1 MAEKTSAVKARLT
14 LDRLMAFS
22 DGVIAIAITI
32 LVLGIDIPEGHRFSE
47 SGLIAFL
54 GRIGHD
60 VLIYAV
66 SFVAVATFWL
76 QHHALFLYLRY
87 CNRTLIWLNTL
98 FLFSLTLIPFLAKLK
113 FTYEHDPEI
122 VRLFCAGPFFCG
134 LMLLAMWRYV
144 ISHPELLGPETM
156 DKALIRSMTLRMLL
170 APVVSVIAFCL
181 SYLDIRLGT
190 HAFFLIPLGALRH
203 HRVDSEWE
211 KEESSTCPEP
221 EMLPK
226 P

>member
-1 MAEKTSAVKARLT
+1 MVEKTSGEATRLT

-32 LVLGIDIPEGHRFSE
+32 LVLGIDIPEDHSFSE
-47 SGLIAFL
+47 KGLISFL
-54 GRIGHD
+54 VRIMHD

-98 FLFSLTLIPFLAKLK
+98 FLFSLTLIPFLSKLK
-113 FTYEHDPEI
+113 FTYEQEPDV
-122 VRLFCAGPFFCG
+122 VRLFCAGIFFCG

-144 ISHPELLGPETM
+144 LSHSELLKRPTI
-156 DKALIRSMTLRMLL
+156 DQTVIRSMTRRILV
-170 APVVSVIAFCL
+170 APFVAVVAFCL
-181 SYLDIRLGT
+181 SYVDVRLSMHT
-190 HAFFLIPLGALRH
+190 FFLIPLCSIRH
-203 HRVDSEWE
+203 RLVDGGWE
-211 KEESSTCPEP
+211 RLEESST
-221 EMLPK
+221 
-226 P
+226 

>member
-47 SGLIAFL
+47 SGLIGFL

-60 VLIYAV
+60 VAIYAV
-66 SFVAVATFWL
+66 SFVAVAAFWL

-87 CNRTLIWLNTL
+87 SNRTLIWLNTL

-122 VRLFCAGPFFCG
+122 VRLFCAGPFLCG
-134 LMLLAMWRYV
+134 LALLAIWRYV
-144 ISHPELLGPETM
+144 ISRPELLGRETM
-156 DKALIRSMTLRMLL
+156 DKALIRSMTLRILI
-170 APVVSVIAFCL
+170 APAVSVVAFCL

-190 HAFFLIPLGALRH
+190 HAFFLIPLSALRH
-203 HRVDSEWE
+203 RLVDSGWE
-211 KEESSTCPEP
+211 KEVESST
-221 EMLPK
+221 
-226 P
+226 